1 MNDRDDLERRCQ
13 ELEIALRESEKRF
26 DLLMDIFPATVF
38 QADPYGYA
46 TYVNNERWREWTG
59 LPEDSWER
67 EGWRFGIHEEDT
79 ELVLASWRKAT
90 SHQKEWRQ
98 EFRFV
103 HQNGRISWILGIAA
117 PLFAEDGRYRGY
129 LGACADITNQKETEL
144 QLRESEKRFRSI
156 IEHSVDGIVLADEH
170 GRIIEWNQGMTTI
183 TRYARDRMLGLT
195 LWEMNYQLSPESIRS
210 PKRQQALQNTFAT
223 FYATGNAPWLNRL
236 EEQQLQQANGNLCTV
251 QVLTF
256 PIPTD
261 HGMMVGSIFRDM
273 TEKIEQDKQLR
284 HQERMATVG
293 QLAAGIAHDFNNILA
308 VIMLYADM
316 MLRSPT
322 LPTSIIEPVQ
332 TIVQQTS
339 RAAELTQ
346 QILDFSRRTVLEK
359 RLVDLRPLLH
369 NLVQLWQRTL
379 PAHIQISV
387 ETGQDNVIIHAD
399 PTRIQQVLMNLVVNA
414 RDAMSQNG
422 RLHLAIERLD
432 NQHQLPGLDPQIKQW
447 IKLTVQDN
455 GLGIPQ
461 YAIPRLFE
469 PFFTTKEPGKGTGL
483 GLAQVYGIVKQH
495 DGHITV
501 ESKEGIGA
509 TFNLYFPALDRPEH
523 APAGL
528 KTVGLHTGHNETILL
543 IEDDEDV
550 RQALASSLI
559 SLNYRVIIAHDGR
572 EGLEICRQYP
582 QEIDLILCDIVM
594 PHING
599 HHLFNLLP
607 EAVQEKPFVL
617 MTGHPL
623 DEGNLR
629 QTVPNG
635 RNIPWLMKPISLEQL
650 SQLLSELLPK

>member
-1 MNDRDDLERRCQ
+1 MNEKDLERRCQ

-26 DLLMDIFPATVF
+26 QLLMDIFPATVF

-59 LPEDSWER
+59 LPDDSWER
-67 EGWRFGIHEEDT
+67 EGWRFGIYDEDT
-79 ELVLASWRKAT
+79 ELVLASWRTAT
-90 SHQKEWRQ
+90 TQQTQWRQ

-117 PLFAEDGRYRGY
+117 PFFAENGRFLGY
-129 LGACADITNQKETEL
+129 LGACADISNQKETEL

-170 GRIIEWNQGMTTI
+170 GRIIEWNQGMTHI
-183 TRYARDRMLGLT
+183 TRYARERMLGLT
-195 LWEMNYQLSPESIRS
+195 LWEMNYQLSPESSRS
-210 PKRQQALQNTFAT
+210 PKRQQELQNTFAT

-236 EEQQLQQANGNLCTV
+236 EEQLLQQANGNLCTV

-261 HGMMVGSIFRDM
+261 HGIMVGSIFRDM

-322 LPTSIIEPVQ
+322 LPTTIVEPVQ
-332 TIVQQTS
+332 TIVQQAS

-379 PAHIQISV
+379 PAHIHIDAT
-387 ETGQDNVIIHAD
+387 TGQDNVIIHAD

-414 RDAMSQNG
+414 RDAMPQNG
-422 RLHLAIERLD
+422 RLHLSLQRLT
-432 NQHQLPGLDPQIKQW
+432 QEQIVPGLDPQIKEW
-447 IKLTVQDN
+447 IKLSVQDN
-455 GLGIPQ
+455 GTGIPD

-501 ESKEGIGA
+501 DSKEGLGA
-509 TFNLYFPALDRPEH
+509 TFNLYFPALNRQEQ
-523 APAGL
+523 APVSL
-528 KTVGLHTGHNETILL
+528 KTIGLHTGQNETILL

-582 QEIDLILCDIVM
+582 QQIDLILCDIVM

-599 HHLFNLLP
+599 YQLFTHLP
-607 EAVQEKPFVL
+607 DEVQRKPFVL

-623 DEGNLR
+623 DDNTLRPNLGH
-629 QTVPNG
+629 G
-635 RNIPWLMKPISLEQL
+635 RTIPWLMKPISLEQL